1 MLEASAARLVMLFVA
16 VAVSV
21 SLAQEPPPPALL
33 TFDTPTGQVQ
43 VVNRS
48 GEIDRSNPFFQTLGT
63 NGRTCETCHRLDQG
77 TSITPARITSLFN
90 QTGGTDPL
98 FDNFDGTNCSG
109 ATFATTEEQLEGTTM
124 LRQRGLIRITVN
136 DGPNPIAGAINV
148 PPDAEFRIIDYIDPF
163 ECGGGVFSVYRR
175 VMPVANLQFSGE
187 FDTMWDGREPG
198 LAAQANS
205 ATRGHAMSTLD
216 ISAEQADQIA
226 SFELG
231 LFMAQGH
238 DTLAGDLTADGA
250 TGGAMAL
257 MSQPFWEGVNDT
269 SGQDPTGAP
278 FTSDVFTLFTSW
290 RTLPGTDPQSVA
302 RRAIA
307 NGERLFNSVGC
318 AQCHNT
324 PNVGS
329 RSVEFHFNHGMSNP
343 NVARFLPV
351 FVIEDLRASTPPE
364 ARTFSTTDM
373 GAAWTTGKMRD
384 RERFKVPS
392 LRGLSARFPVFHNGA
407 CISADCVVQRYRLLL
422 PGVRNMTAQ
431 EMADLAAFLRV
442 L

>member
-1 MLEASAARLVMLFVA
+1 MLQAPAARLVLLLVA
-16 VAVSV
+16 IAASA
-21 SLAQEPPPPALL
+21 SLAQELPLPAPL
-33 TFDTPTGQVQ
+33 TFDTPSGQVE
-43 VVNRS
+43 VVHRS
-48 GEIDRSNPFFQTLGT
+48 GDIDRTNPFFQTLGT
-63 NGRTCETCHRLDQG
+63 NGRTCETCHQLDQG
-77 TSITPARITSLFN
+77 TTITPARISSLFN
-90 QTGGTDPL
+90 QTAGADPL
-98 FDNFDGTNCSG
+98 FDNFDGTNCFG
-109 ATFATTEEQLEGTTM
+109 ATFATPAEQLAGTTM

-136 DGPNPIAGAINV
+136 DGPIPIDGAINI
-148 PPDAEFRIIDYIDPF
+148 PADAEFRIVDYIDPF

-175 VMPVANLQFSGE
+175 VMPIANLPFSGA

-216 ISAEQADQIA
+216 ISAEQAEQIA

-231 LFMAQGH
+231 LFMAQRH
-238 DTLAGDLTADGA
+238 DALAGDLAADGA
-250 TGGAMAL
+250 NGGAMPL
-257 MSQPFWEGVNDT
+257 LSQPFWEGINDT
-269 SGQDPTGAP
+269 AGLDPTGTP
-278 FTSDVFTLFTSW
+278 FSNDVFTLFTSW
-290 RTLPGTDPQSVA
+290 RTLPGIDPQSVA

-324 PNVGS
+324 PNTGS
-329 RSVEFHFNHGMSNP
+329 RSVEFHFNHGMSSP

-351 FVIEDLRASTPPE
+351 FVIEDLRPSTPPE
-364 ARTFSTTDM
+364 ARTFTTTDM

-407 CISADCVVQRYRLLL
+407 CISADCVVQRYRVLL